1 MGLLPNEV
9 AYFYFGASYPCHTI
23 TWNIIFYSRCEISPS
38 QACLIGSKVISASDI
53 ATLEAYSPCPDN
65 SPFIIMTPAS
75 TAISFI
81 HAIISFNS
89 IIVTSLLP
97 LCLIRRIWKYS
108 RRLQIVFVKRPEN
121 VNREERQF
129 EKETKYSENL
139 IIHAWYI
146 SSWLGLFKSQLNPNQ
161 YQPSPFPT
169 YKVYPWNVC
178 CCVWNITNKDLYIPS
193 VFAMSIHDKPY
204 ERIISSCSFVIMN
217 DVRPTDLVA
226 LTGALYRSSSAKNG
240 IKAGKVSIISPIT
253 STRSGNVQRP
263 FQSSQVL
270 HCSLH
275 LNFDGAQVLAVCIWV
290 L

>member
-38 QACLIGSKVISASDI
+38 QACLMGSKVISASDI

-97 LCLIRRIWKYS
+97 LCLIRQIWKYS
-108 RRLQIVFVKRPEN
+108 RCLQMVFVKRPEN
-121 VNREERQF
+121 VNRQERQF

-161 YQPSPFPT
+161 YQPTPFPT
-169 YKVYPWNVC
+169 YKVYPRNVFS
-178 CCVWNITNKDLYIPS
+178 CVWNITNKDLYIPS
-193 VFAMSIHDKPY
+193 AFAMSIHDKPY

-217 DVRPTDLVA
+217 DGRPTDLVA
-226 LTGALYRSSSAKNG
+226 VTGAL
-240 IKAGKVSIISPIT
+240 
-253 STRSGNVQRP
+253 
-263 FQSSQVL
+263 
-270 HCSLH
+270 
-275 LNFDGAQVLAVCIWV
+275 
-290 L
+290 